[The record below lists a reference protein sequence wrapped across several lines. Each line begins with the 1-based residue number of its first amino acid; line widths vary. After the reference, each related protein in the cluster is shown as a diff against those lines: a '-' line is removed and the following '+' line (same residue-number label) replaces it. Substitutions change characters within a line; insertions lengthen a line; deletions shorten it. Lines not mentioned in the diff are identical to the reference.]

1 MRELEVELK
10 EIMERELSL
19 YRELLSL
26 AKQKTEILKASKL
39 TELELLTLDERDS
52 VEKIGIIDAKR
63 ENVVRG
69 LAKCLGINERLDL
82 SAMSKYFT
90 EEGQSEFE
98 GIKAEFNE
106 TIEELK
112 KVNGLNETLIKDS
125 LEYIDFS
132 LNLVTSATV
141 EGNYSG
147 NLKNAENTSTSKKNL
162 FDFKA

>member
-10 EIMERELSL
+10 EVMETELSM
-19 YRELLSL
+19 YREVLSL

-39 TELELLTLDERDS
+39 TELELLTLDERDN
-52 VEKIGIIDAKR
+52 VEKIGIIAAKR

-90 EEGQSEFE
+90 AEGQSEFKE
-98 GIKAEFNE
+98 IRAEFNE

-112 KVNGLNETLIKDS
+112 KANSLNETLIKDS

-132 LNLVTSATV
+132 LNVITSATA
-141 EGNYSG
+141 GGGYSQ
-147 NLKNAENTSTSKKNL
+147 KADDIQSRSKKNL